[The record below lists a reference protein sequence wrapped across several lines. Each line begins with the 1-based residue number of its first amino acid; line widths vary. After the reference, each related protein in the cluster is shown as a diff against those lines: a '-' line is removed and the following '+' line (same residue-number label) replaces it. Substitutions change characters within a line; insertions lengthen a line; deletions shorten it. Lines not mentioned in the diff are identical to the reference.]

1 MSNRNLETQSGIFY
15 GIGVGPG
22 DPELLTLKAQRVL
35 KEVSI
40 VFVPQSETSRDS
52 FAYSIAS
59 QFIDLD
65 MQRVIPITFPTD
77 DADGAAQVWRDASE
91 RIAQELLNGDD
102 VAVIT
107 EGDPM
112 LFSTF
117 SYVLDGIK
125 SGYPEI
131 PVEIIPGVSSVMAA
145 AARSG
150 VP

>member
-40 VFVPQSETSRDS
+40 VFVPQSETSNDS

-77 DADGAAQVWRDASE
+77 DADGAAQAGRA
-91 RIAQELLNGDD
+91 RPARAAQ
-102 VAVIT
+102 
-107 EGDPM
+107 
-112 LFSTF
+112 
-117 SYVLDGIK
+117 
-125 SGYPEI
+125 
-131 PVEIIPGVSSVMAA
+131 
-145 AARSG
+145 
-150 VP
+150 